1 MMNFDMEKEWEKRC
15 HAIEQG
21 REQEKYLDWLHD
33 KSEGNLY
40 VREALAENGYLL
52 KELAKDETAYIRT
65 TIMTRYPESIKYVL
79 AYQKHKRGLTYDEW
93 TLIYETLRMS
103 KIIDADAITDFLSY
117 GIPVGLSYY
126 QGRLDETIPAFK
138 AQLKACR
145 HSLDPI
151 HKTMTSKQLYKA
163 KSPHWVRGLSAQ
175 AIMRVQYAENELQ
188 NDRKKVARI
197 LDNLVTD
204 GTGCDF
210 ETMLDVVDREKRRT
224 D

>member
-1 MMNFDMEKEWEKRC
+1 MEKVWEKRC

-52 KELAKDETAYIRT
+52 KELAKDDTAYIRT

-93 TLIYETLRMS
+93 ALIYETLRAS
-103 KIIDADAITDFLSY
+103 TTIDADAITNFLSY
-117 GIPVGLSYY
+117 GIPVGLIYY

-138 AQLKACR
+138 AQLEACQYR
-145 HSLDPI
+145 LGSLSQNHDQQTIIRGEEPSLGARYI
-151 HKTMTSKQLYKA
+151 RTSHHA
-163 KSPHWVRGLSAQ
+163 RTVC
-175 AIMRVQYAENELQ
+175 
-188 NDRKKVARI
+188 RKRI
-197 LDNLVTD
+197 AP
-204 GTGCDF
+204 
-210 ETMLDVVDREKRRT
+210 
-224 D
+224 